1 MNLISLAQSAQKVIK
16 SNSPAILT
24 ALGVS
29 GTIGTAYLAGKAS
42 YRAAIRIRDHEYM
55 EARENNPTTIGE
67 KIELVWDLYI
77 PAVAAGAVTVGSIV
91 AANHISSK
99 RTAAAYSLL
108 AVAEK
113 GFAEYREK
121 AIEVHGE
128 KKDQLIREEI
138 AKDHIRA
145 NPPGETIVVGSGPV
159 MCCELFTGRYFNCD
173 MEKLRKSQNDVNA
186 KLMSDMYVTLSDF
199 YYMIGVPPTSDSGR
213 IGWESDKQLSLDFTS
228 ILCEDGRPCLAFDYN
243 YTKVLT

>member
-1 MNLISLAQSAQKVIK
+1 MNLISLAHSAQKVIK

-55 EARENNPTTIGE
+55 EARENDPLTIGE
-67 KIELVWDLYI
+67 KIELVWDLYV
-77 PAVAAGAVTVGSIV
+77 PAVAAGAVTVGSILG
-91 AANHISSK
+91 ANHISSK

-113 GFAEYREK
+113 GFAEYRDK

-128 KKDQLIREEI
+128 KKDQMIREEI

-145 NPPGETIVVGSGPV
+145 NPPGETILVGSGPV
-159 MCCELFTGRYFNCD
+159 LCCELFTGRYFNCD

-199 YYMIGVPPTSDSGR
+199 YYMIGIPPTSDSGR
-213 IGWESDKQLSLDFTS
+213 IGWEADKQLSLDFTS